1 MTKNTPQQQ
10 RVIDTLDAPLSVA
23 AGAGS
28 GKTYTLTQRIV
39 EAFFSHDGRKPTLE
53 SIDQVLAITFTRK
66 AALELKNRIKSQLV
80 RRGLVE
86 ESLRVDDAWIT
97 TIHGMCSNLLKEHAL
112 EFGLDPAFELL
123 EDSDAEMLFDAAANK
138 VLARIRYGEEGERL
152 RRLVDENAWGGAG
165 SGGVGRRGGGH
176 ASGRG
181 AAHARGG
188 FSFAPSLLKDARK
201 LLDKYRALPG
211 GASAVKMAQPST
223 TPNALLRK
231 MYEAGLE
238 YRALVEG
245 FSDTTATD
253 EKHLSEL
260 VDALAKTEAYLGEN
274 PSDDFVAFDFDSER
288 YINVLFAYPKTSPKY
303 KGNAKSSAN
312 SHPEFFADYRQLYGD
327 VLYEALACVGVGYQ
341 QGVFELAKLLDAAY
355 REEKGARYLD
365 QTDLLAKTAEALR
378 DHPEVAREYRDRFRL
393 VMVDEFQDTDRLQVA
408 IVRALA
414 AEDGSNICTVGDA
427 QQSIYRFR
435 GADVSVFFDVQ
446 KEMIERHGD
455 CAVELPDNFRS
466 HRDVLAFVEEVFSQ
480 PDVFGENFLRLRASG
495 KINEAADPVFE
506 KEPRIEVLTVEAS
519 GRGASATQAEPIAAR
534 EIAARFAR
542 LRDAGVSPNEMVIL
556 FRRMSNVGPYVSAL
570 QDAGFESLIT
580 GGSVFALQ
588 PEVQTVSSL
597 CRWLANGFDSA
608 ALYQVLASDMC
619 NISDTVLLAL
629 SRAGL
634 CEWED
639 PTKFARGFFKWKAD
653 GQGEDAAE
661 ASRAQS
667 FLREALRRT
676 HVDGLVAGVRY
687 VLVASGWLHRL
698 EQLGADGVFQAG
710 NIMKA
715 VRILEH
721 YESDGFGV
729 SETASAFDAYLE
741 GSKEKPGTLSSEA
754 SNYVRLMTIHASKGL
769 EFGHVAVVLPDAGIK
784 SGKFLA
790 ETVGDCCYVSAR
802 GDVGGAGDK
811 DRNNR
816 STKLKELK
824 GTRDEEDPRSSC
836 TFNESDPAAFRS
848 ALERRFANDEREEAR
863 RLFYV
868 AATRA
873 VKSLQVVF
881 PHVASATK
889 IKEYGTSY
897 VGCGVAE
904 DVRNA
909 FEWDETGQGFQQL
922 FTCGGTTSVLYRN
935 LIVPKD
941 EEGGGADVEF
951 EQQAFLVPTDM
962 PLDRASMKPF
972 APDREG
978 VFSYSSLPHDE
989 TALDGG
995 DEREASSTSGKLAQA
1010 LDGEAATGNLLEMS
1024 GKVAN
1029 ESLSGAD
1036 GESAAEGLPETG
1048 DESATDLGIAFHRLA
1063 QLAILAAKRDGLSEL
1078 TCPPESVIAAQ
1089 VRSCGLSDGQEARLV
1104 EALHRWFGSECAQQ
1118 FMGHGEIHAEM
1129 PFYVMIP
1136 NGEKACYLE
1145 GEIDAIAIDE
1155 SGRAHI
1161 IDYKTGGSLDEDSD
1175 QIRTKHLLQAQ
1186 CYAYALLR
1194 QGFEEVEATFVR
1206 VEQPDSSCPD
1216 EPQTVRYAFGSRD
1229 LQQLEETIMARWHM
1243 GNGTRN

>member
-1 MTKNTPQQQ
+1 MTQNTPQQQ

-39 EAFFSHDGRKPTLE
+39 EAFFPHDGREPALE

-66 AALELKNRIKSQLV
+66 AALELKNRIKSQLA

-123 EDSDAEMLFDAAANK
+123 EDADAEVLFDAAANK

-152 RRLVDENAWGGAG
+152 RRLVEDNAWGGG
-165 SGGVGRRGGGH
+165 GNGGVGRGGAGFGGAGH
-176 ASGRG
+176 GRSGHVS
-181 AAHARGG
+181 AAHVRGG
-188 FSFAPSLLKDARK
+188 FSFAPSLLNDARK
-201 LLDKYRALPG
+201 LLDKYRALTG

-223 TPNALLRK
+223 TPSTLLRK
-231 MYEAGLE
+231 MYEVGLE

-253 EKHLSEL
+253 EKHLSKL
-260 VDALAKTEAYLGEN
+260 VDALAKTEAYLEEN
-274 PSDDFVAFDFDSER
+274 PPDDFVAPDFDSEH

-303 KGNAKSSAN
+303 KGNARN
-312 SHPEFFADYRQLYGD
+312 SHPEFFADYRRLYGD

-365 QTDLLAKTAEALR
+365 QVDLLTKTAEALQ
-378 DHPEVAREYRDRFRL
+378 DHPEVGREYRGRFRL
-393 VMVDEFQDTDRLQVA
+393 IMVDEFQDTDRLQVS

-446 KEMIERHGD
+446 KEMVKQHGD
-455 CAVELPDNFRS
+455 CVVELPDNFRS

-495 KINEAADPVFE
+495 KVNEAADPVFE
-506 KEPRIEVLTVEAS
+506 SEPRIEVLTVETS
-519 GRGASATQAEPIAAR
+519 GSWASAAQAEPLAAQ

-556 FRRMSNVGPYVSAL
+556 FRRMSNIGPYVSAL

-588 PEVQTVSSL
+588 PEVQTISSL
-597 CRWLANGFDSA
+597 CRWLANGLDSA

-619 NISDTVLLAL
+619 NISDTALLAL

-634 CEWED
+634 CERDD

-653 GQGEDAAE
+653 GQGEDAVQIAGESAEGAEGSGASGANVPVDAEDAAE
-661 ASRAQS
+661 ASRVRS

-676 HVDGLVAGVRY
+676 HADGLVAGVRY
-687 VLVASGWLHRL
+687 ALVASGWLHRL
-698 EQLGADGVFQAG
+698 ERSGADGVFQAG

-721 YESDGFGV
+721 YESDGLGV

-769 EFGHVAVVLPDAGIK
+769 EFGHVAVVLPDAGVK

-802 GDVGGAGDK
+802 GDVGGDGAK
-811 DRNNR
+811 ER
-816 STKLKELK
+816 SGRSKKLRELQDA
-824 GTRDEEDPRSSC
+824 RDEEDPRLPR

-848 ALERRFANDEREEAR
+848 ALECRFANDEREEAR
-863 RLFYV
+863 RLCYV

-889 IKEYGTSY
+889 MGKHGTSY
-897 VGCGVAE
+897 VDCGVAE

-909 FEWDETGQGFQQL
+909 FEWDETGQDLQQL
-922 FTCGGTTSVLYRN
+922 FACGGTTSVLYRN
-935 LIVPKD
+935 MIVPKD
-941 EEGGGADVEF
+941 DEGDGADVEF
-951 EQQAFLVPTDM
+951 EQQMFLVPTGM
-962 PLDRASMKPF
+962 SLGRASMEPF

-989 TALDGG
+989 RALDGG
-995 DEREASSTSGKLAQA
+995 SNREGGMPSELVLAF
-1010 LDGEAATGNLLEMS
+1010 DG
-1024 GKVAN
+1024 
-1029 ESLSGAD
+1029 
-1036 GESAAEGLPETG
+1036 
-1048 DESATDLGIAFHRLA
+1048 ESATDLGTAFHRLA
-1063 QLAILAAKRDGLSEL
+1063 QLAILVAKRDGLPEL
-1078 TCPPESVIAAQ
+1078 TCPPESAIAAQ
-1089 VRSCGLSDGQEARLV
+1089 VRSCGLSAGQEARLV
-1104 EALHRWFGSECAQQ
+1104 EALHRWFGSECAHQL
-1118 FMGHGEIHAEM
+1118 MSHGEMYAEM

-1136 NGEKACYLE
+1136 DDGAACYLE
-1145 GEIDAIAIDE
+1145 GEIDAIAID
-1155 SGRAHI
+1155 GNGCAHI

-1194 QGFEEVEATFVR
+1194 QGFKEVEATFVR
-1206 VEQPDSSCPD
+1206 VEQPDSNCPD
-1216 EPQTVRYAFGSRD
+1216 EPQTVRYAFGSED
-1229 LQQLEETIMARWHM
+1229 LRQLEETIMARWHM
-1243 GNGTRN
+1243 GNNTRN